1 MNKSIF
7 AIALALVSSWAWG
20 DVTLTPQHR
29 NLREMSSK
37 LTRQKLD
44 CERIIA
50 ELERENKEIAKD
62 KKKFR
67 KLLDSITVP
76 EYKLVTNTTSS
87 VIAAD
92 GSMVFDNRS
101 QKVYTVRKVK
111 FKQDAR
117 VRRLAKILED
127 PGVCAIYEKY
137 CDNSCAE
144 VLEEFKAEWK
154 MVNENYND
162 TKTMLESNS
171 KVYTAEVRKIDAN
184 AKREYEAAIKE
195 IDEKMGVLKR
205 RRSQCIVN
213 KKPLTPDPPEVAE
226 LDRELNRLES
236 EKKTVRRIYENNKYT
251 KSYATA
257 QDRKTDAND
266 AVLAAADLRNQLQS
280 LFMVYN
286 AKIKDGVFQIMTRK
300 MAENQR
306 LIDSKKKELAQAE
319 FLLRN
324 PDIVTP
330 EIADAYMEQKAD
342 DLISEMFGLDRDAVM
357 AAAEARR
364 AAEAKAARDEEER
377 KYQQELSR
385 KRDAAR
391 LAEEAENSKLE
402 RERAAAK
409 LAEDAEQAKLERERE
424 RHRMAEEAA
433 TREVRAKAAMEE
445 ARARLQRQEEA
456 DRREQKLF
464 EEELEYRKSKRRRLD
479 AESDFINSL

>member
-1 MNKSIF
+1 MRRNIL

-20 DVTLTPQHR
+20 DVKLTPQNR
-29 NLREMSSK
+29 NLLEMSRK
-37 LTRQKLD
+37 LTRTKLD
-44 CERIIA
+44 CERIIV
-50 ELERENKEIAKD
+50 ELERKNKEIAKD
-62 KKKFR
+62 KAEFR
-67 KLLDSITVP
+67 KVLNSITVP
-76 EYKLVTNTTSS
+76 EYKLVTNTVSS
-87 VIAAD
+87 VIAPD
-92 GSMVFDNRS
+92 GSMVFDNKS
-101 QKVYTVRKVK
+101 QKVSTVRKVK

-127 PGVCAIYEKY
+127 PRVRKIYEKY

-144 VLEEFKAEWK
+144 ILEEFKAEWK

-162 TKTMLESNS
+162 TKTMIESNS

-184 AKREYEAAIKE
+184 AKREYEASVKE

-226 LDRELNRLES
+226 IDRELNRLES

-286 AKIKDGVFQIMTRK
+286 AKIKDDVFQIMTRK

-306 LIDSKKKELAQAE
+306 LIESKKDELAKVE
-319 FLLRN
+319 LLLRN
-324 PDIVTP
+324 PDIVSS
-330 EIADAYMEQKAD
+330 EIADAYMDREAD
-342 DLISEMFGLDRDAVM
+342 NLVSELLGLDRDEVM

-364 AAEAKAARDEEER
+364 AAAAQAARDEEER
-377 KYQQELSR
+377 QYQQELAR

-391 LAEEAENSKLE
+391 LVEEAENAKLE
-402 RERAAAK
+402 REREAAK

-433 TREVRAKAAMEE
+433 TRDVRAQAALEE
-445 ARARLQRQEEA
+445 ARARLQRQQQA
-456 DRREQKLF
+456 DQREQKLF

-479 AESDFINSL
+479 AESDYINSR